1 MTVVF
6 PKSKSRMTFVCCS
19 QNLENV
25 LDVCT
30 VADSCVFVCNAADG
44 EEAVMNAQTDLIL
57 TCLRTQGLP
66 TSIGFIGGMASG
78 LAPKM
83 KTAMKKY
90 ATRFVFRVVCHK
102 IDCCRRSSERTSR
115 SSMTSTSSRCCAAS
129 ATWRCR

>member
-1 MTVVF
+1 M
-6 PKSKSRMTFVCCS
+6 CCT

-25 LDVCT
+25 LDVCK
-30 VADSCVFVCNAADG
+30 VADSCVFVCNTADG

-78 LAPKM
+78 MAPKM

-90 ATRFVFRVVCHK
+90 ATRFVIFNVNYE
-102 IDCCRRSSERTSR
+102 ID
-115 SSMTSTSSRCCAAS
+115 
-129 ATWRCR
+129 